1 MKTLPP
7 PETERPSRRQFDR
20 AEALE
25 TALQLFWRHGYASTS
40 MAMLLKAMDLTA
52 PSLYVAFGNKEKLF
66 VEAVDLYA
74 RTRGVKVLAPLT
86 ADLPA
91 RDAILQT
98 LLAAAAS
105 VCAKKNPGCFA
116 SFGAINSVDQGSAPV
131 TALRAIRDKTE
142 QSIRERLDRA
152 VKDRELPAAT
162 DTARLARFYYA
173 VMGGIQLRS
182 LDGASRSELETIAR
196 DAMEAWPGPAS
207 RRN

>member
-1 MKTLPP
+1 MKTFPP
-7 PETERPSRRQFDR
+7 SETERPSRRQFDR

-74 RTRGVKVLAPLT
+74 RTRGAKVLAPLA

-91 RDAILQT
+91 REAILQT
-98 LLAAAAS
+98 LLAAASA

-131 TALRAIRDKTE
+131 TALRAIRAKTE
-142 QSIRERLDRA
+142 QAIHARLDRA

-182 LDGASRSELETIAR
+182 LDGASRGELEAIAH
-196 DAMEAWPGPAS
+196 DAMETWPGPAA
-207 RRN
+207 RRS